1 MCREVLLKVDGTV
14 LLEVIKARRYRHSSL
29 VKPNTFLFWDTSE
42 ATSRLMYAIP
52 RLCWKSNLPLLLENV
67 SSTYINF
74 SVFNC
79 KDHPFLGSKVLS
91 LIVKTLLYAWITQV
105 N

>member
-14 LLEVIKARRYRHSSL
+14 LLEVIKA
-29 VKPNTFLFWDTSE
+29 FLFWATSE

-67 SSTYINF
+67 LSTYINF